1 MKLARMTPFGLTELL
16 RIVRETGALPG
27 SEAIDPNWHEE
38 HPASI
43 AVDGLVAR
51 IAEWDTADNTTDG
64 MHAEGIHRVL
74 RLPRRVAADRMVWP
88 WLSGILFARYT
99 AMRWCPEGAR
109 LNQRR
114 VGRDVGL
121 NSLGRLWWTAEI
133 TKIDRP
139 EDVCQAVGLPPT
151 RDPYVLTHLL
161 LANSDLQQ
169 GIISRRDLTDR
180 TKLVAMLA
188 YLSHKPL
195 PTAAQREFLRDVGLL
210 FSTVVVEA
218 YESSS
223 AEAPYAV
230 DPDSC
235 REVLELLR
243 RVVDEPG
250 TPEAV
255 AKEQAVEAIPAQ
267 SSPRRGLLARLFGK
281 KDESGEPRA

>member
-16 RIVRETGALPG
+16 RIVRETGALPA

-38 HPASI
+38 HPAGI
-43 AVDGLVAR
+43 AVDGMVTR
-51 IAEWDTADNTTDG
+51 IAEWDRADNTTDG
-64 MHAEGIHRVL
+64 AHAEGIHRVL

-88 WLSGILFARYT
+88 WLSGILFAPYT
-99 AMRWCPEGAR
+99 TMRWCPEGAK
-109 LNQRR
+109 LNPRR
-114 VGRDVGL
+114 IDRVVGA
-121 NSLGRLWWTAEI
+121 NALGRLWWTAEI
-133 TKIDRP
+133 TKVDRP
-139 EDVCQAVGLPPT
+139 EDVCRAVGLPPT
-151 RDPYVLTHLL
+151 DDPYIFTRLL
-161 LANSDLQQ
+161 FANSDLQQ
-169 GIISRRDLTDR
+169 GITFRLDLTDR

-243 RVVDEPG
+243 RVVDGPG
-250 TPEAV
+250 TPVAV
-255 AKEQAVEAIPAQ
+255 AKEQSTEAIPAQ
-267 SSPRRGLLARLFGK
+267 STPRRGLLARLFGK
-281 KDESGEPRA
+281 NDKSGGPNS